1 MRPNTTAIN
10 HLKKDKVLNH
20 IIKTTELNTYSKNK
34 SCFNALVKSIT
45 SQQLS
50 VKAAASIYS
59 RLVSLCKNR
68 ITKKNLLVLEHD
80 SLRGVG
86 LSNSKAQYVKNVAS
100 FFIDEKLTDSK
111 ISKLSDEEIIKL
123 LTQIKGVGVWTVQM
137 MLIFHLG
144 RPDVFPIGD
153 LEVRK
158 QMIKMYQVTEE
169 GKKQLVK
176 LEEIASDWSPYR
188 SLASIYLWSYDGQ

>member
-1 MRPNTTAIN
+1 MQPNQTAIK
-10 HLKKDKVLNH
+10 HLKKDKVFKH
-20 IIKTTELNTYSKNK
+20 IVKTTELNTYSRSK

-59 RLVSLCKNR
+59 RLQALCKNR
-68 ITKKNLLVLEHD
+68 ITKKGLLAIEHD

-86 LSNSKAQYVKNVAS
+86 LSNSKANYVKNVAS
-100 FFIDEKLTDSK
+100 FFIDHKLTDSK
-111 ISKLSDEEIIKL
+111 IQKLSDEEIIKL

-137 MLIFHLG
+137 MLIFHLD

-158 QMIKMYQVTEE
+158 QMIKLYQVEEE
-169 GKKQLVK
+169 GKQQLLK
-176 LEEIASDWSPYR
+176 LEEIARNWAPYR
-188 SLASIYLWSYDGQ
+188 SLASIYLWSYDG